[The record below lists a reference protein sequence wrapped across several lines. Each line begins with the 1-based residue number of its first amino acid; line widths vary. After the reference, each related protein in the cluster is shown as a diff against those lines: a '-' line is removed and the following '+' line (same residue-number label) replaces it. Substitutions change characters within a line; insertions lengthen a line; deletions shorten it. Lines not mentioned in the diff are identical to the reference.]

1 RGNRTGLSQ
10 RTTGDFG
17 LKVAALA
24 AFSRGH
30 AYGARASRWTW
41 WPRNPGPENKMP
53 RESMAGAL
61 GWLELRPSSRV
72 RENPGRKIECPA
84 KAWRELSATE
94 LSPFVVG
101 QKSRPENKMPRESMA
116 GALGDRAEPVVVVRQ
131 KSRPENKMP
140 RESMAGALGD
150 RAEPVVVV
158 RQKSR
163 PENKMPREPGGS
175 SRGGRSRTWG
185 GVRLRGFAQG
195 GE

>member
-61 GWLELRPSSRV
+61 GWLELRPSPWV
-72 RENPGRKIECPA
+72 RENPGRKINAPRKHGGSSRVA
-84 KAWRELSATE
+84 GVA
-94 LSPFVVG
+94 PVVVG
-101 QKSRPENKMPRESMA
+101 PGKSRPENRMPRESMA
-116 GALGDRAEPVVVVRQ
+116 GALGDRAEPVVVV
-131 KSRPENKMP
+131 
-140 RESMAGALGD
+140 G
-150 RAEPVVVV
+150 
-158 RQKSR
+158 QKSR